1 MNAQPDPTHQ
11 DATAAQARE
20 TFRHAHAAMAEEHE
34 QIMALLDVLQN
45 APDPSRLVRRLEELH
60 TLLIN
65 HFAHEQ
71 FPGGLYESMGAFGSR
86 WHEHLRELIRD
97 HCLILSE
104 ARAVLER
111 ARVSTPHTQ
120 DALQAAVIA
129 LIKQLSTHERKEHH
143 LAERLRSS
151 TESNHA

>member
-1 MNAQPDPTHQ
+1 
-11 DATAAQARE
+11 
-20 TFRHAHAAMAEEHE
+20 
-34 QIMALLDVLQN
+34 
-45 APDPSRLVRRLEELH
+45 LEELH

-86 WHEHLRELIRD
+86 WHEDLRELIRD

-120 DALQAAVIA
+120 DALQTAVIA

-151 TESNHA
+151 TENNLA

>member
-1 MNAQPDPTHQ
+1 MNVQSNPAHQ
-11 DATAAQARE
+11 NTATAQARE
-20 TFRHAHAAMAEEHE
+20 KFRHAHDALAEEHA
-34 QIMALLDVLQN
+34 QIMALLDVLQD
-45 APDPSRLVRRLEELH
+45 APDPSRRVKLLEELH
-60 TLLIN
+60 TRLVK

-71 FPGGLYESMGAFGSR
+71 FPGGIYESMGAFGPR
-86 WHEHLRELIRD
+86 WHEDLRELIRD

-120 DALQAAVIA
+120 DAIQAAVIA

-143 LAERLRSS
+143 LAERLRAS
-151 TESNHA
+151 TENNLT